1 MFLANMNLATVS
13 SSMEGDEPGSQTGV
27 FKYAGRVVATKQ
39 SLLVT
44 VEWDSRTEALS
55 RCVLLRAQHRVALR
69 NPF

>member
-1 MFLANMNLATVS
+1 MFLAKMNLATVS

-44 VEWDSRTEALS
+44 VEWDGSKNGGTFK
-55 RCVLLRAQHRVALR
+55 VRASACAASCCSS
-69 NPF
+69 